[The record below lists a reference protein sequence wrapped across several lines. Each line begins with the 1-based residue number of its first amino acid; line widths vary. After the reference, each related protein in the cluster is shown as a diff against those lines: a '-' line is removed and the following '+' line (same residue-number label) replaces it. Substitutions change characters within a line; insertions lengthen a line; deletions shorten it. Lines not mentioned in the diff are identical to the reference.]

1 MDVRHPL
8 GHSKRQRDD
17 QHHKRHHWRGAP
29 ARLRHSL
36 RHDRRTDR
44 QPHLQS
50 RQHLRLPHRMG
61 EHQHPARRSAGQ
73 PMMAA
78 AAILLHGFGARYD
91 LPISLALYLYAAAGV
106 VVISFVLVV
115 LFAGDQVG
123 AKALQYPRRAVPAL
137 ASIAR
142 TPWPR
147 IIGGVIGIA
156 GLLAVVIT
164 GLFGSSNPLYNPAEY
179 LVWIYFWA
187 GLFIFSGIVGNL
199 WYLVN
204 PWAAAYF
211 SFACLELTTGMA
223 NRPLLVAILALVYSA
238 VTLAGMILVGR
249 DEWLEHCEA
258 FTVLFG
264 IVGRFGPIEA
274 ERDEAGRI
282 TSVFLRPWGVGLLK
296 RSATGWDRVVF
307 VILMLSTLAF
317 DGILATP
324 SWQDFTITLEP
335 IWLPMGAFGFFFV
348 KTLGL
353 VSLSVAFLLVF
364 ITFMELV
371 IWLGRRNVNLKAT
384 VSAFALTLVPIA
396 LVYNAAHNYSYMVVQ
411 SQGLIP
417 LLNDPLQKGWHL
429 WPAVAGFTPSLALAQ
444 ASTVWYAQVVL
455 IVLGHVVAVYL
466 AHLRAGERFRTAQRA
481 LLSQYPMLVLMVLYT
496 MTSLW
501 ILAQPITRQSG

>member
-1 MDVRHPL
+1 MI
-8 GHSKRQRDD
+8 
-17 QHHKRHHWRGAP
+17 P
-29 ARLRHSL
+29 A
-36 RHDRRTDR
+36 
-44 QPHLQS
+44 
-50 RQHLRLPHRMG
+50 
-61 EHQHPARRSAGQ
+61 AG
-73 PMMAA
+73 
-78 AAILLHGFGARYD
+78 ILLHGFGQRYD
-91 LPISLALYLYAAAGV
+91 LPIGLALYLYAAAGV

-123 AKALQYPRRAVPAL
+123 AKALQYPRRASPFL
-137 ASIAR
+137 TSMAR
-142 TPWPR
+142 TRWPR
-147 IIGGVIGIA
+147 SIGGAIGIA
-156 GLLAVVIT
+156 GLVAVVIT

-187 GLFIFSGIVGNL
+187 GLVIVSGLVGNL

-204 PWAAAYF
+204 PWAAIYDVVSRFIRLRPAMKLPNVGVWPAAAAYL

-223 NRPLLVAILALVYSA
+223 NRPWLVAVVALVYSA
-238 VTLAGMILVGR
+238 VTLAGMFLFGR
-249 DEWLEHCEA
+249 DEWLEHCEG

-264 IVGRFGPIEA
+264 IVGRFGPVEA
-274 ERDEAGRI
+274 ERDEIGRI
-282 TSVFLRPWGVGLLK
+282 TIVYLRPWGVGLLK
-296 RSATGWDRVVF
+296 PSPTGWDRVVF

-324 SWQDFTITLEP
+324 SWQDFTVALEP
-335 IWLPMGAFGFFFV
+335 IWLPMGGFGFFFV
-348 KTLGL
+348 RTLGL
-353 VSLSVAFLLVF
+353 LLLTAVFLLVF

-371 IWLGRRNVNLKAT
+371 VYLGKRNVDLKAT

-396 LVYNAAHNYSYMVVQ
+396 LVYNAAHNYSYVVVQ
-411 SQGLIP
+411 SQALIP

-429 WPAVAGFTPSLALAQ
+429 FPAVAGFTPSFALAQ

-481 LLSQYPMLVLMVLYT
+481 LLSQYPMLLLMVMYT

-501 ILAQPITRQSG
+501 ILAQPITRETG